1 MSTLKADTIV
11 ASDGTSPVTL
21 TKQEATKQ
29 WISYDGVNNASEGS
43 LNVSSVTDLATGE
56 YNIVFTNAFS
66 SAHDRCTVA
75 TAFNTV
81 NDGSTANSG
90 PARAGTNA
98 NIGTFNDS
106 NITAL
111 VTGSVQVG
119 TAYGSSGSGD
129 GGVSDNSKVWVMAIG
144 DLA

>member
-11 ASDGTSPVTL
+11 ASDGTSPVAL
-21 TKQEATKQ
+21 TKQEAVKQ
-29 WISYDGVNNASEGS
+29 WVSYDGVNNVSEGS
-43 LNVSSVTDLATGE
+43 LNVTSITDLATGE

-66 SAHDRCTVA
+66 SAHDRCAVA

-90 PARAGTNA
+90 PIRAGTNA
-98 NIGTFNDS
+98 NIGTFTDG
-106 NITAL
+106 NITGL
-111 VTGSVQVG
+111 VAGSIQVG
-119 TAYGSSGSGD
+119 TAYGSSGSGN
-129 GGVSDNSKVWVMAIG
+129 GGASDNSKVWVMAIG